1 MLDEMRQMAIFAKT
15 VEHGSFRG
23 AAQALHISPSVVSH
37 HIAQLE
43 YRLSTTLLYRSTRK
57 MSLTEDGA
65 RLLKQA
71 EIMVNAAEMGLVEL
85 SDRGEVLSG
94 VLRIAMPAVLS
105 QSVVVDR
112 IVQFAKDHPKIRL
125 EFHFSDTLQDI
136 IGGGFDLAIR
146 MGRMRDS
153 ALKMRKLNEFSRVVV
168 ASADYAATLP
178 EITHPNDLRDLD
190 WIALRQVTLK
200 PRFQRSG
207 QTAVTVK
214 PQASHIVNDA
224 LALGQMVRA
233 GAGLAVLPDC
243 LVGEEVNQGRLVQLL
258 PDWQLDPIGVYVL
271 WPQSAAKSG
280 LAQRLVTHLAQFS
293 PRSAGRG

>member
-23 AAQALHISPSVVSH
+23 AALALRISPSVVSH

-43 YRLSTTLLYRSTRK
+43 DRLGTTLLYRSTRK

-71 EIMVNAAEMGLVEL
+71 QVMVNAAEIGLEDL
-85 SDRGEVLSG
+85 SDAGGVLSG

-112 IVQFAKDHPKIRL
+112 IVAFAKAHPKIRL
-125 EFHFSDTLQDI
+125 EFDFSDTLRDI
-136 IGGGFDLAIR
+136 IGEGFDLAIR
-146 MGRMRDS
+146 MGNMRDS
-153 ALKMRKLNEFSRVVV
+153 ALKMRKLNEFQRVVV
-168 ASADYAATLP
+168 ASADYAGTLP
-178 EITHPNDLRDLD
+178 KITRPEDLSALD
-190 WIALRQVTLK
+190 WIELRHLPLK
-200 PRFQRSG
+200 PRFQRDG
-207 QTAVTVK
+207 CKPVTLK
-214 PQASHIVNDA
+214 PQASHVVNDA

-243 LVGEEVNQGRLVQLL
+243 LVGQEIQDGELVRLL

-271 WPQSAAKSG
+271 WPQSATQSG
-280 LAQRLVTHLAQFS
+280 LSLRLVDHLVQFS
-293 PRSAGRG
+293 PGNARRA